1 MTRAAM
7 ISGRWT
13 SMLLVLGVAAV
24 LGQDYAIDWHT
35 IDGGGG
41 MGSAGGSYSLGGTI
55 GQPDA
60 SVTAM
65 TGGTYTLTGGFWAA
79 AWSACTSFAPA
90 DFDRDCDVDGA
101 DLEVMWGCTGG
112 PELPVTA
119 GCTLAPGPGGRVGA
133 DFDAD
138 DDVDHDDFGVFQ
150 RCYSGP
156 DLVADPGC
164 AG

>member
-1 MTRAAM
+1 MNRFIQRAFR
-7 ISGRWT
+7 S
-13 SMLLVLGVAAV
+13 LFVLSVLSIATA
-24 LGQDYAIDWHT
+24 LGQDLAIDWHT

-41 MGSAGGSYSLGGTI
+41 TSTGGSYTLSGTI

-60 SVTAM
+60 SATAM
-65 TGGTYTLTGGFWAA
+65 AGGTYTLTGGFWAA
-79 AWSACTSFAPA
+79 AWPACTSFAPA

-119 GCTLAPGPGGRVGA
+119 GCTLVPGPGGRVAA

-156 DLVADPGC
+156 DLVADPTC
-164 AG
+164 AD